1 MQRDFLHLRV
11 ETELARCKLVR
22 AIIDVARFVVGLGL
36 ANLRNHASARTSD
49 VVIICDIP
57 FDTRLRVTKQNSA
70 GLSGQKADAVLQDPS
85 TLIIEDL
92 CYPFCRI
99 PMFWNVSKCMYT
111 KKTVFRDIGA
121 FEETNTQIETML

>member
-1 MQRDFLHLRV
+1 MQRDLLHLGV

-22 AIIDVARFVVGLGL
+22 AIIDVARFVIGLRL

-57 FDTRLRVTKQNSA
+57 FDTWLRVAKQNSA

-85 TLIIEDL
+85 TMIIEGI

-121 FEETNTQIETML
+121 FAESNTQIETMH